1 MIEKYQQIVKK
12 LLSLTSEGKVE
23 WEKTSADEY
32 KVGIGNNYI
41 SIHYHEPG
49 SYFFIKNS
57 TPDVASLMIKIWN
70 QNGELLDTEI
80 VEKSEYGSSDFDK
93 LMSLYVAARRS
104 YRNVYDTLDDI
115 ISDLDKVAKEN

>member
-23 WEKTSADEY
+23 WEKTSANEY
-32 KVGIGNNYI
+32 KAAIGNNYI
-41 SIHYHEPG
+41 SIHYHEPN
-49 SYFFIKNS
+49 SYVFIKNS
-57 TPDVASLMIKIWN
+57 TPDVASVMLMLWN